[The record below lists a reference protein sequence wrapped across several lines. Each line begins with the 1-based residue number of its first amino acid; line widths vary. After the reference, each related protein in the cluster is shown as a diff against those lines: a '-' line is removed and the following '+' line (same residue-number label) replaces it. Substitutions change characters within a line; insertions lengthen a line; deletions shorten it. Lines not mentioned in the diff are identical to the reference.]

1 MNRNQN
7 TTGGLPLDLQL
18 FAEETEQEHTEV
30 ETGAENTETETEA
43 TEGGTGSETPTFDEL
58 LSSNKIY
65 QSAFDAKITSALNKA
80 KKKWEQQQ
88 ADEADE
94 AKKLAKMSESERE
107 KYQLS
112 KEKSEFEQKKAEF
125 EKERLKTA
133 VGTELLNRNLPSS
146 FAEFLTGADAEL
158 SKQNIDA
165 FEKAFNAAVSEAK
178 EKAMKGTSVPKD
190 QQEPTGGDTP
200 PEDYHEYEKWR
211 KSHK

>member
-7 TTGGLPLDLQL
+7 TTGGLPLNLQL
-18 FAEETEQEHTEV
+18 FAEEGTEQEHTES
-30 ETGAENTETETEA
+30 ETGAENTETGTGED
-43 TEGGTGSETPTFDEL
+43 GTGSETPTFDEL

-112 KEKSEFEQKKAEF
+112 KERTDFEQEKAEF
-125 EKERLKTA
+125 EREKLKTA
-133 VGTELLNRNLPSS
+133 VGTELLNRNLPAS
-146 FAEFLTGADAEL
+146 FAEFLTGADADK
-158 SKQNIDA
+158 SKANIDA
-165 FEKAFNAAVSEAK
+165 FEKEFNSALAQAK
-178 EKAMKGTSVPKD
+178 EKAMRGTEVPKG
-190 QQEPTGGDTP
+190 QNEPKGSDTP
-200 PEDYHEYEKWR
+200 PEDFHAYEKWR
-211 KSHK
+211 KNHK